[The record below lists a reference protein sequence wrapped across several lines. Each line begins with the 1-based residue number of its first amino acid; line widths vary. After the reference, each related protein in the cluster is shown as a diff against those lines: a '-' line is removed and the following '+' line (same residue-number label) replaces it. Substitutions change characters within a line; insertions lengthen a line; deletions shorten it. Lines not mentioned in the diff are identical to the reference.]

1 MKGFIS
7 IGFGNMI
14 MIDRIIGILTP
25 ESAPIR
31 KLKEEAKEKGNIVDV
46 THGRKTRSIILTDS
60 QYIILSA
67 LQPSTI
73 SERCNSL
80 VSNENEKDK

>member
-1 MKGFIS
+1 MKSFVS

-14 MIDRIIGILTP
+14 MVDRIISILTP

-31 KLKEEAKEKGNIVDV
+31 KLKEAAREKGNVVDV

-60 QYIILSA
+60 RYIILSA

-73 SERCNSL
+73 TERCRT
-80 VSNENEKDK
+80 VAATGDMGNE